1 MIVPAS
7 EPSGPGRKSLVS
19 AGFSDWARARDL
31 LASAD
36 LGSLDQREIVRILAD
51 APDPDQAL
59 ILLIRLLERAPSL
72 AGVLADPE
80 RARAVARLLGASEA
94 LGEFLIRRPDHID
107 LLVDPAGAA
116 RTAPVLGPEGLAADP
131 APVRTL
137 LLEAVGADATAAH
150 PVATLRG
157 KEAAAA
163 LRVAYRRQLTA
174 LAIQDLT
181 DRDPRAAEPAV
192 SAWLAD
198 LAGAAIE
205 AGLAASRADAVE
217 QFGPDAD
224 RVDLAVIG
232 MGKCGARELNY
243 ISDVDV
249 IFVHASSLE
258 DDHHAAAIATALAS
272 GISKYATAAAPEQG
286 LWEIDAN
293 LRPEGKDGVLSRT
306 VESHGEYY
314 RRWAHTW
321 EFQALLKARPIAGDP
336 ELGREYIDAIWP
348 LVWTSSERD
357 GFVSSVQRM
366 RRRVLDNIAH
376 QNRDREIKLG
386 AGGLRDVEFTVQL
399 LQLVHGKTEESVRVR
414 NTLDAIDALENSSYI
429 GRSDAESFAGAYRY
443 LRLLE
448 HRIQLVHL
456 RRTHLMPDKS
466 HALWVLARAARGPG
480 EAGPSDAAAL
490 TSLWKRTRKKV
501 RSLHEKIFYRPL
513 LSTTAALSADEAKLT
528 PEAVRQRLAAL
539 GYLDPAGAVKH
550 IEALS
555 TGVSRRAALQ
565 RQLLPVMLGW
575 LANGPN
581 PDGGLLGF
589 RRLSESLGSSPWFLG
604 MLRDSSAAAERLCQ
618 ILSLSSYI
626 SDMLEHLPEAAAWL
640 GRDRELVPMP
650 FETQW
655 QEIQAKMSRH
665 PDPDEA
671 IRQIRLIRQR
681 EILRTA
687 IADASGLLD
696 QDTVGR
702 ALSDAD
708 RAAVLGALH
717 VAENSLF
724 GHPGQRTGR
733 SGGQVDP
740 GAVSDSTGSTYHR
753 DTSESTQSTVSTNS
767 TVSTDSTDSTTANGT
782 TSTKGPAAVPN
793 VELTDLLVVAMGRQG
808 GREIAY
814 GSDLDVLFVH
824 RPHDGADPDGAQRQ
838 AVELSKLV
846 MSLLTRPCRPPVLGE
861 RPLVMDAAL
870 RPEGNQGPLARS
882 LDSFREYYRRWAEIW
897 EVQALLKARPVAG
910 SAELAEEFTTWA
922 DSVRY
927 AGDPGPAAIREIRR
941 IKARVEAER
950 LPRGAD
956 PARHLKLG
964 RGGLSDVEW
973 LVQTLQLQHAADHPA
988 LRTTGTIPALEALV
1002 REGILPAE
1010 DGAVLDRAWHLAT
1023 RVRAGNIVWSG
1034 KSSDVLSVKRQD
1046 LEAIARWCGCELGQA
1061 AELEEDYLRSTRQ
1074 ARQVFEKH
1082 FYGS

>member
-1 MIVPAS
+1 MEPAAD
-7 EPSGPGRKSLVS
+7 EAGPGRRTLVS
-19 AGFSDWARARDL
+19 AGFADWSRARDL
-31 LASAD
+31 LASPELEA
-36 LGSLDQREIVRILAD
+36 LDRQALVGVLAG

-59 ILLIRLLERAPSL
+59 ILLVRLLDRAPGV
-72 AGVLADPE
+72 AGVLGE
-80 RARAVARLLGASEA
+80 ARGSTALARLLGTSEA
-94 LGEFLIRRPDHID
+94 LGEFLIRRPDHVD
-107 LLVDPAGAA
+107 LLTDPDAA
-116 RTAPVLGPEGLAADP
+116 AATAPVLGPSGLAADSS
-131 APVRTL
+131 PVRTL
-137 LLEAVGADATAAH
+137 LLESVGADPDAER
-150 PVATLRG
+150 PVSTLRG

-163 LRVAYRRQLTA
+163 LRIAYRRQLTA
-174 LAIQDLT
+174 LAIQDVT
-181 DRDPRAAEPAV
+181 AADPRAAEPAV

-205 AGLAASRADAVE
+205 ASLAASRADAVE
-217 QFGPDAD
+217 QFGPDASQ
-224 RVDLAVIG
+224 VGLAVIG

-249 IFVHASSLE
+249 IFVHDSALG
-258 DDHHAAAIATALAS
+258 DDHRSASIATALAS

-293 LRPEGKDGVLSRT
+293 LRPEGKDGALSRT
-306 VESHGEYY
+306 VDSHAEYY

-336 ELGREYIDAIWP
+336 DLGREYIETIWP
-348 LVWTSSERD
+348 LVWTSAERE
-357 GFVSSVQRM
+357 GFVASVQQM

-386 AGGLRDVEFTVQL
+386 SGGLRDVEFTVQL
-399 LQLVHGKTEESVRVR
+399 LQLVHGKTVESVRVR
-414 NTLDAIDALENSSYI
+414 NTLEAIRALEERSFI
-429 GRSDAESFAGAYRY
+429 GRADAESFAGAYRY

-456 RRTHLMPDKS
+456 RRTHLMPDKPQ
-466 HALWVLARAARGPG
+466 ALWVLARAARGPG
-480 EAGPSDAAAL
+480 EPGPSDAEGL
-490 TSLWKRTRKKV
+490 TALWKRTRKTV
-501 RSLHEKIFYRPL
+501 RSLHERIFYRPL
-513 LSTTAALSADEAKLT
+513 LSTTAALSADEARLT

-539 GYLDPAGAVKH
+539 GYLDPAGAVQH
-550 IEALS
+550 IEALTS
-555 TGVSRRAALQ
+555 GVSRRAALQ

-575 LANGPN
+575 LANGPH

-626 SDMLEHLPEAAAWL
+626 SDMLEHRPEAAAWL
-640 GRDRELVPMP
+640 GRDRDLVPMP

-655 QEIQAKMSRH
+655 QEIRAKMSRH

-671 IRQIRLIRQR
+671 MRQVRLIRQR

-696 QDTVGR
+696 QATVGR

-717 VAENSLF
+717 VAETSLF
-724 GHPGQRTGR
+724 GHPEQRAPR
-733 SGGQVDP
+733 P
-740 GAVSDSTGSTYHR
+740 GATGDGDR
-753 DTSESTQSTVSTNS
+753 AE
-767 TVSTDSTDSTTANGT
+767 
-782 TSTKGPAAVPN
+782 
-793 VELTDLLVVAMGRQG
+793 ELTDVLVVAMGRQG
-808 GREIAY
+808 GREIGY

-824 RPHDGADPDGAQRQ
+824 RPRQGADQEAAQRQ

-846 MSLLTRPCRPPVLGE
+846 TGLLTKPCRPPVLGE
-861 RPLVMDAAL
+861 RPLVMDADL
-870 RPEGNQGPLARS
+870 RPEGKKGPLVRS
-882 LDSFREYYRRWAEIW
+882 LDSYREYYRRWAEIW

-910 SAELAEEFTTWA
+910 SADLAEEFTDWA

-927 AGDPGPAAIREIRR
+927 AGDPGEASTREIRR
-941 IKARVEAER
+941 IKARVESER

-964 RGGLSDVEW
+964 RGGLTDVEW
-973 LVQTLQLQHAADHPA
+973 LVQTLQLQHAADHA
-988 LRTTGTIPALEALV
+988 SLRTTSSMAALKALAQ
-1002 REGILPAE
+1002 EGILPAE
-1010 DGAVLDRAWHLAT
+1010 DAEVLDRAWHLAT
-1023 RVRAGNIVWSG
+1023 RIRAGNIVWSG
-1034 KSSDVLSVKRQD
+1034 KPSDMLPAKRQD
-1046 LEAIARWCGCELGQA
+1046 LEAVARWCGYEQGQA
-1061 AELEEDYLRSTRQ
+1061 AQLEEDYLRSTRH

-1082 FYGS
+1082 FYGI

>member
-7 EPSGPGRKSLVS
+7 EHSGPGRKSLVS
-19 AGFSDWARARDL
+19 AGFSDWARAREL
-31 LASAD
+31 LASPE
-36 LGSLDQREIVRILAD
+36 LEPLDQQELVRILTD
-51 APDPDQAL
+51 APNPDQAL
-59 ILLIRLLERAPSL
+59 ILLIRLLERAPAL
-72 AGVLADPE
+72 AEVLGDPE
-80 RARAVARLLGASEA
+80 RSRAVARLLGASEA

-116 RTAPVLGPEGLAADP
+116 RTAPALGPDGLAADP
-131 APVRTL
+131 ASVRSL
-137 LLEAVGADATAAH
+137 LLEAVGADATAAR

-174 LAIQDLT
+174 VAIQDLT
-181 DRDPRAAEPAV
+181 ARDPRAAEQSV

-217 QFGPDAD
+217 QFGQEAD
-224 RVDLAVIG
+224 QVDLAIIG

-249 IFVHASSLE
+249 IFVHGSCLE
-258 DDHHAAAIATALAS
+258 DDHHAASIATALAS
-272 GISKYATAAAPEQG
+272 GISKYTTAAAPEQG

-336 ELGREYIDAIWP
+336 DLGREYIDAIWP

-357 GFVSSVQRM
+357 GFVSSVQKM
-366 RRRVLDNIAH
+366 RGRVLENIAH

-386 AGGLRDVEFTVQL
+386 TGGLRDVEFTVQL

-414 NTLDAIDALENSSYI
+414 NTLDAIEALESSSLI

-456 RRTHLMPDKS
+456 RRTHLMPEKP
-466 HALWVLARAARGPG
+466 HALWVLARASKGLG
-480 EAGPSDAAAL
+480 EAGPSDAEAL
-490 TSLWKRTRKKV
+490 TSLWKKTRKEV

-513 LSTTAALSADEAKLT
+513 LSTTAALSADEVKLT

-539 GYLDPAGAVKH
+539 GYQDPAGAVKH

-626 SDMLEHLPEAAAWL
+626 SDMLEHRPEAAAWL

-655 QEIQAKMSRH
+655 QEIRAKMSRH
-665 PDPDEA
+665 PDPEEA

-724 GHPGQRTGR
+724 GHPDHRTASRG
-733 SGGQVDP
+733 SSLDTGMG
-740 GAVSDSTGSTYHR
+740 SDT
-753 DTSESTQSTVSTNS
+753 
-767 TVSTDSTDSTTANGT
+767 STTA
-782 TSTKGPAAVPN
+782 TSPTAGPN

-824 RPHDGADPDGAQRQ
+824 RPRDGADPEAAQSQ

-846 MSLLTRPCRPPVLGE
+846 TSLLTRPCRPPVLGE

-870 RPEGNQGPLARS
+870 RPEGKKGPLARS

-973 LVQTLQLQHAADHPA
+973 LVQTLQLQHAADHPS

-1002 REGILPAE
+1002 QEGILPAE
-1010 DGAVLDRAWHLAT
+1010 DGEVLDRAWHLAT

-1082 FYGS
+1082 FYGA

>member
-1 MIVPAS
+1 MTSTADQA
-7 EPSGPGRKSLVS
+7 GPGRKTLVS
-19 AGFSDWARARDL
+19 AGFADWSRAREL
-31 LASAD
+31 LASPE
-36 LGSLDQREIVRILAD
+36 LDALDRDGLVEALAH

-59 ILLIRLLERAPSL
+59 ILLIRLLERAPAVARVLGDAHGSL
-72 AGVLADPE
+72 AL
-80 RARAVARLLGASEA
+80 ARLLGTSEA
-94 LGEFLIRRPDHID
+94 LGEFLIRRPDHVD
-107 LLVDPAGAA
+107 LLTDPDAA
-116 RTAPVLGPEGLAADP
+116 AATAPVLGPGGLAADSSP
-131 APVRTL
+131 LRSL
-137 LLEAVGADATAAH
+137 LLESVGADPSAAR

-163 LRVAYRRQLTA
+163 LRIAYRRQLTA
-174 LAIQDLT
+174 LAIRDVT
-181 DRDPRAAEPAV
+181 AADPRAAEPAV

-217 QFGPDAD
+217 QFGPDTD
-224 RVDLAVIG
+224 RVGLSVIG

-249 IFVHASSLE
+249 IFVHDSVLG
-258 DDHHAAAIATALAS
+258 DDHRAASIASALAS

-293 LRPEGKDGVLSRT
+293 LRPEGKDGALSRT
-306 VESHGEYY
+306 VESHAEYY

-336 ELGREYIDAIWP
+336 DLGTEYIETIWP
-348 LVWTSSERD
+348 LVWTSSERE
-357 GFVSSVQRM
+357 GFVASVQEM
-366 RRRVLDNIAH
+366 RGRVLANIAH

-414 NTLDAIDALENSSYI
+414 NTLRAIRALEERSFI
-429 GRSDAESFAGAYRY
+429 GRKDAETLSAAYRY

-456 RRTHLMPDKS
+456 RRTHLMPDTS
-466 HALWVLARAARGPG
+466 QALWVLARAAKGPG
-480 EAGPSDAAAL
+480 ELGPSDAAGL
-490 TSLWKRTRKKV
+490 TSLWKRTRKTV
-501 RSLHEKIFYRPL
+501 RSLHERIFYRPL
-513 LSTTAALSADEAKLT
+513 LSTTAALSADEARLT

-539 GYLDPAGAVKH
+539 GYLDPAGAIQH
-550 IEALS
+550 IEAL
-555 TGVSRRAALQ
+555 TAGVSRRSALQ

-575 LANGPN
+575 LASGPN

-589 RRLSESLGSSPWFLG
+589 RRLSESLGNSPWFLG

-640 GRDRELVPMP
+640 GRDRDLVPMS

-655 QEIQAKMSRH
+655 QEIRAKMSRH

-687 IADASGLLD
+687 IADAAGLLD
-696 QDTVGR
+696 QDAVGR

-724 GHPGQRTGR
+724 GHPDQRMQGPGGAGEAGR
-733 SGGQVDP
+733 
-740 GAVSDSTGSTYHR
+740 A
-753 DTSESTQSTVSTNS
+753 E
-767 TVSTDSTDSTTANGT
+767 
-782 TSTKGPAAVPN
+782 
-793 VELTDLLVVAMGRQG
+793 ELTDVLVVAMGRQG
-808 GREIAY
+808 GREIGY

-824 RPHDGADPDGAQRQ
+824 RPRTGADVDAAQRQ
-838 AVELSKLV
+838 AVDLSKLV
-846 MSLLTRPCRPPVLGE
+846 TSLLTKPCRPPVLGE
-861 RPLVMDAAL
+861 RPLVMDADL
-870 RPEGNQGPLARS
+870 RPEGKKGPLVRS
-882 LDSFREYYRRWAEIW
+882 LDSYREYYRRWAEIW

-910 SAELAEEFTTWA
+910 SADLAEEFTAWA

-927 AGDPGPAAIREIRR
+927 AGDPGAASIREIRR

-964 RGGLSDVEW
+964 RGGLTDVEW
-973 LVQTLQLQHAADHPA
+973 LIQTLQLQHAADYA
-988 LRTTGTIPALEALV
+988 SLRTPSSMDALEALAH
-1002 REGILPAE
+1002 EGILPAE
-1010 DGAVLDRAWHLAT
+1010 DAEVLDRAWHLAT
-1023 RVRAGNIVWSG
+1023 RIRAGNIVWSG
-1034 KSSDVLSVKRQD
+1034 KPSDTLPTKRQD
-1046 LEAIARWCGCELGQA
+1046 LEAVARWCGYELGQA
-1061 AELEEDYLRSTRQ
+1061 AQLEEDYLRSTRH

-1082 FYGS
+1082 FYGA

>member
-1 MIVPAS
+1 MTPTADQA
-7 EPSGPGRKSLVS
+7 GPGRRTLVS
-19 AGFSDWARARDL
+19 AGFSDWSRAREL
-31 LASAD
+31 LASPELEA
-36 LGSLDQREIVRILAD
+36 LDQEVLVRVLAA

-59 ILLIRLLERAPSL
+59 ILLVRLLERAP
-72 AGVLADPE
+72 AVAAVLGDPSS
-80 RARAVARLLGASEA
+80 ALVLARLLGTSEA
-94 LGEFLIRRPDHID
+94 LGEFLIRRPEHVD
-107 LLVDPAGAA
+107 LITDPGSAA
-116 RTAPVLGPEGLAADP
+116 ATAPVLGPAGLAADP
-131 APVRTL
+131 SGLRAL
-137 LLEAVGADATAAH
+137 LLESVGADPAATR
-150 PVATLRG
+150 PVSTLRG

-174 LAIQDLT
+174 LAIQDVT
-181 DRDPRAAEPAV
+181 AADPRAAEPAV

-205 AGLAASRADAVE
+205 ASLAASRADAVE
-217 QFGPDAD
+217 HFGPDTAQ
-224 RVDLAVIG
+224 VGLCVIG

-249 IFVHASSLE
+249 IFVHDSALD
-258 DDHHAAAIATALAS
+258 DDHRAASIAAALAS

-293 LRPEGKDGVLSRT
+293 LRPEGKDGALSRT
-306 VESHGEYY
+306 VDSHAEYY

-336 ELGREYIDAIWP
+336 DLGREYIETIWP
-348 LVWTSSERD
+348 LVWTSSERE
-357 GFVSSVQRM
+357 GFVASVQAM
-366 RRRVLDNIAH
+366 RGRVLENIAH

-386 AGGLRDVEFTVQL
+386 TGGLRDVEFTVQL

-414 NTLDAIDALENSSYI
+414 NTLDAIRALEARSYI
-429 GRSDAESFAGAYRY
+429 GRKDAETFAAAYRY

-456 RRTHLMPDKS
+456 RRTHLMPDKPE
-466 HALWVLARAARGPG
+466 ALWVLARAAKGPG
-480 EAGPSDAAAL
+480 EPGPSDAAGL
-490 TSLWKRTRKKV
+490 TALWKRTRKTV
-501 RSLHEKIFYRPL
+501 RSLHERIFYRPL

-539 GYLDPAGAVKH
+539 GYLDPAGALQH
-550 IEALS
+550 IEAL
-555 TGVSRRAALQ
+555 TAGVSRRSALQ

-575 LANGPN
+575 LASGPN

-640 GRDRELVPMP
+640 GRDRDLVPMP

-655 QEIQAKMSRH
+655 HEIRAKMSRH
-665 PDPDEA
+665 PDADEA

-696 QDTVGR
+696 QGAVGR

-717 VAENSLF
+717 VAENSRF
-724 GHPGQRTGR
+724 GHPDHRTDH
-733 SGGQVDP
+733 V
-740 GAVSDSTGSTYHR
+740 
-753 DTSESTQSTVSTNS
+753 E
-767 TVSTDSTDSTTANGT
+767 
-782 TSTKGPAAVPN
+782 
-793 VELTDLLVVAMGRQG
+793 ELTDVLVVAMGRQG
-808 GREIAY
+808 GREIGY

-824 RPHDGADPDGAQRQ
+824 RPRPGADPEAAQRL
-838 AVELSKLV
+838 AVDLSKQV
-846 MSLLTRPCRPPVLGE
+846 TSLLTKPCRPPVLGE
-861 RPLVMDAAL
+861 RPLVMDADL
-870 RPEGNQGPLARS
+870 RPEGKKGPLVRS
-882 LDSFREYYRRWAEIW
+882 LDSYREYYRRWAEIW

-910 SAELAEEFTTWA
+910 DADLAEEFTTWV

-927 AGDPGPAAIREIRR
+927 AGDPGPASIREIRR

-964 RGGLSDVEW
+964 RGGLTDVEW
-973 LVQTLQLQHAADHPA
+973 LIQTLQLQHAADHASLQTTSSIQA
-988 LRTTGTIPALEALV
+988 LRALA

-1010 DGAVLDRAWHLAT
+1010 DAEVLDRAWHLAT
-1023 RVRAGNIVWSG
+1023 RIRAGNIVWSG
-1034 KSSDVLSVKRQD
+1034 KPSDTLPTKRQD
-1046 LEAIARWCGCELGQA
+1046 LEAVARWCGYELGQA
-1061 AELEEDYLRSTRQ
+1061 AQLEDDYLRSTRH

-1082 FYGS
+1082 FYGE

>member
-1 MIVPAS
+1 MIVPPT

-31 LASAD
+31 LASAE
-36 LGSLDQREIVRILAD
+36 LGSLDQHEIVRILAD

-59 ILLIRLLERAPSL
+59 ILLIRLLERAPAL
-72 AGVLADPE
+72 AGALADPA
-80 RARAVARLLGASEA
+80 RSRAVARLLGASEA

-116 RTAPVLGPEGLAADP
+116 RTAPVLGPDGLAADP
-131 APVRTL
+131 APVRI
-137 LLEAVGADATAAH
+137 
-150 PVATLRG
+150 
-157 KEAAAA
+157 
-163 LRVAYRRQLTA
+163 AYRRQLTA
-174 LAIQDLT
+174 LAVKDLT
-181 DRDPRAAEPAV
+181 GRDPRAAEPAV

-217 QFGPDAD
+217 QFGQDAD

-258 DDHHAAAIATALAS
+258 DDHHAAVIATALAS

-336 ELGREYIDAIWP
+336 ELGQEYIDAIWP

-456 RRTHLMPDKS
+456 RRTHLMPDKP

-480 EAGPSDAAAL
+480 ESGPSDAAAL
-490 TSLWKRTRKKV
+490 TSLWKRTRKRV

-539 GYLDPAGAVKH
+539 GYQDPAGAVKH

-687 IADASGLLD
+687 IADAAGLLD

-724 GHPGQRTGR
+724 GHPEQRTGR
-733 SGGQVDP
+733 SGGP
-740 GAVSDSTGSTYHR
+740 A
-753 DTSESTQSTVSTNS
+753 DT
-767 TVSTDSTDSTTANGT
+767 TTAKG
-782 TSTKGPAAVPN
+782 SQATKNPAAVRD

-824 RPHDGADPDGAQRQ
+824 RPHDGADPDAAQRQ
-838 AVELSKLV
+838 AVDLSKLV

-861 RPLVMDAAL
+861 RPLVMDADL
-870 RPEGNQGPLARS
+870 RPEGKKGPLARS

-910 SAELAEEFTTWA
+910 SAELAEEFTAWA

-941 IKARVEAER
+941 VKARVEAER

-1010 DGAVLDRAWHLAT
+1010 DGEVLDRAWHLAT

>member
-1 MIVPAS
+1 MIAPAS
-7 EPSGPGRKSLVS
+7 ENSGPGRKSLVS
-19 AGFSDWARARDL
+19 AGFSDWARAREL
-31 LASAD
+31 LASPE
-36 LGSLDQREIVRILAD
+36 LGSLDQQEIVRVLAD

-59 ILLIRLLERAPSL
+59 ILFIRLLERAPAL
-72 AGVLADPE
+72 AAVLEDPA
-80 RARAVARLLGASEA
+80 RSRAVARLLGASEA

-116 RTAPVLGPEGLAADP
+116 RTAPVLGQDGLAADT
-131 APVRTL
+131 APLRTL
-137 LLEAVGADATAAH
+137 LLEAVGADASAAR

-163 LRVAYRRQLTA
+163 LRIAYRRQLTA

-181 DRDPRAAEPAV
+181 GRDPRAAEPAV

-217 QFGPDAD
+217 QFGQDAD

-249 IFVHASSLE
+249 IFVHASSLD
-258 DDHHAAAIATALAS
+258 DDHHVATIATALAS
-272 GISKYATAAAPEQG
+272 GISKYTTAAAPEQG

-336 ELGREYIDAIWP
+336 GLGREYIDAIWP

-357 GFVSSVQRM
+357 GFVSSVQQM

-399 LQLVHGKTEESVRVR
+399 LQLVHGKTEGSVRVR
-414 NTLDAIDALENSSYI
+414 NTLDAIDALENNSYI

-456 RRTHLMPDKS
+456 RRTHLMPDKQ
-466 HALWVLARAARGPG
+466 HALWVLARAAKGPG
-480 EAGPSDAAAL
+480 ESGPSDAAAL
-490 TSLWKRTRKKV
+490 SSLWKRTRKGV

-539 GYLDPAGAVKH
+539 GYQDPAGAVKH

-626 SDMLEHLPEAAAWL
+626 SDMLEHRPEAAAWL

-665 PDPDEA
+665 PDPEEA

-724 GHPGQRTGR
+724 GHPDHRAGRPGSPADTGAA
-733 SGGQVDP
+733 SNG
-740 GAVSDSTGSTYHR
+740 SNSTGT
-753 DTSESTQSTVSTNS
+753 
-767 TVSTDSTDSTTANGT
+767 TTANRT
-782 TSTKGPAAVPN
+782 NTANCPVTARN

-824 RPHDGADPDGAQRQ
+824 RPHDGADPEAAQRQ

-846 MSLLTRPCRPPVLGE
+846 MSLMTRPCKPPVLGE
-861 RPLVMDAAL
+861 RPLVMDADL
-870 RPEGNQGPLARS
+870 RPEGKKGPLARS

-988 LRTTGTIPALEALV
+988 LRTTGTIPALEVLV

-1010 DGAVLDRAWHLAT
+1010 DGEVLDRAWHLAT

-1034 KSSDVLSVKRQD
+1034 KSSDVLPVKRQD

-1082 FYGS
+1082 FYGA

>member
-1 MIVPAS
+1 MPPGQSAVS
-7 EPSGPGRKSLVS
+7 DDGPSRKTLVS
-19 AGFSDWARARDL
+19 AGFAEWDRARTL
-31 LASAD
+31 
-36 LGSLDQREIVRILAD
+36 LGSRELEAIDRDVLVAVLSD
-51 APDPDQAL
+51 APNPDQAL
-59 ILLIRLLERAPSL
+59 ILLVRLLERAPSMAAALGDPDRSL
-72 AGVLADPE
+72 AL
-80 RARAVARLLGASEA
+80 ARLLGSSEA
-94 LGEFLIRRPDHID
+94 LGEFLIRRPDHVD
-107 LLVDPAGAA
+107 LVADPRGAA
-116 RTAPVLGPEGLAADP
+116 ATAPVLGPDGFDADP
-131 APVRTL
+131 GALRSL
-137 LLEAVGADATAAH
+137 LLDSVGADPEDEQ
-150 PVATLRG
+150 PVATIQG
-157 KEAAAA
+157 KDAAAS
-163 LRVAYRRQLTA
+163 LRIAYRRQLTA
-174 LAIQDLT
+174 VALRDLT
-181 DRDPRAAEPAV
+181 ASDPRAVEPAV

-205 AGLAASRADAVE
+205 AALAVSRADAVE
-217 QFGPDAD
+217 QFGQDAH
-224 RVDLAVIG
+224 RVSLAVIG

-249 IFVHASSLE
+249 VFAHDSDLD
-258 DDHHAAAIATALAS
+258 DDHRSAAIATALAS
-272 GISKYATAAAPEQG
+272 GITKYITAAAPEQG
-286 LWEIDAN
+286 LWEVDAN
-293 LRPEGKDGVLSRT
+293 LRPEGKDGALSRT
-306 VESHGEYY
+306 VESHAEYY

-321 EFQALLKARPIAGDP
+321 EFQALLKARPIAGHP
-336 ELGREYIDAIWP
+336 GVGRAYIEAMWP
-348 LVWTSSERD
+348 LVWTSSERE
-357 GFVSSVQRM
+357 GFVASVQAM
-366 RRRVLDNIAH
+366 RSRVLENIAH
-376 QNRDREIKLG
+376 QNREREIKLG

-399 LQLVHGKTEESVRVR
+399 LQLVHGKTEDSVRVR
-414 NTLDAIDALENSSYI
+414 NTLEAIDALEGSSYI
-429 GRSDAESFAGAYRY
+429 GRSDAQSFGEAYRY

-448 HRIQLVHL
+448 HRIQLMHL
-456 RRTHLMPDKS
+456 RRTHLMPDKPHS
-466 HALWVLARAARGPG
+466 LWVLARAAKGPG
-480 EAGPSDAAAL
+480 GPGPSDADGL
-490 TSLWKRTRKKV
+490 TSLWKRTRKQV

-539 GYLDPAGAVKH
+539 GYLDPAGAVQH
-550 IEALS
+550 IEALTS
-555 TGVSRRAALQ
+555 GVSRRAALQ

-665 PDPDEA
+665 PDPAEA
-671 IRQIRLIRQR
+671 MRQVRLIRQR

-696 QDTVGR
+696 QDAVGR
-702 ALSDAD
+702 ALSGAD

-724 GHPGQRTGR
+724 GHPDTR
-733 SGGQVDP
+733 P
-740 GAVSDSTGSTYHR
+740 GVP
-753 DTSESTQSTVSTNS
+753 
-767 TVSTDSTDSTTANGT
+767 GT
-782 TSTKGPAAVPN
+782 PA
-793 VELTDLLVVAMGRQG
+793 ELTDLLVVAMGRQG
-808 GREIAY
+808 GREIGY

-824 RPHDGADPDGAQRQ
+824 QPRPGADPDDAQRQ
-838 AVELSKLV
+838 AVELAKLV
-846 MSLLTRPCRPPVLGE
+846 TSLLSKPCRPPVLGE
-861 RPLVMDAAL
+861 RPLVVDADL
-870 RPEGNQGPLARS
+870 RPEGKKGPLARS
-882 LDSFREYYRRWAEIW
+882 LDSFREYYRRWAEVW
-897 EVQALLKARPVAG
+897 EVQALLRARPVAG
-910 SAELAEEFTTWA
+910 SAELAEDFTTWA

-973 LVQTLQLQHAADHPA
+973 LVQLLQLQHAADHA
-988 LRTTGTIPALEALV
+988 SLRTSGTMEALEALV
-1002 REGILPAE
+1002 QAGILPAE
-1010 DGAVLDRAWHLAT
+1010 DGGVLHGAWQLAS
-1023 RVRAGNIVWSG
+1023 RIRAGNIVWSG
-1034 KSSDVLSVKRQD
+1034 KPSDSLPTKRRD
-1046 LEAIARWCGCELGQA
+1046 LEAIALWCGYERGRATQ
-1061 AELEEDYLRSTRQ
+1061 LEEDYLRATRH

-1082 FYGS
+1082 FYGA

>member
-1 MIVPAS
+1 MITPAS
-7 EPSGPGRKSLVS
+7 ENSGPGRKSLVS
-19 AGFSDWARARDL
+19 AGFSDWARAREL
-31 LASAD
+31 LASPE
-36 LGSLDQREIVRILAD
+36 LGSLDQQEIVSVLAN

-59 ILLIRLLERAPSL
+59 ILFVRLLERAPTL
-72 AGVLADPE
+72 VGVLEDPV
-80 RARAVARLLGASEA
+80 RSRAVARLLGASEA

-116 RTAPVLGPEGLAADP
+116 RTAPALGPDGLAADT
-131 APVRTL
+131 APLRTL
-137 LLEAVGADATAAH
+137 LLEAVGADAAAAR

-163 LRVAYRRQLTA
+163 LRIAYRRQLTA

-181 DRDPRAAEPAV
+181 GRNPRESEPAV

-217 QFGPDAD
+217 QFGQDAD
-224 RVDLAVIG
+224 RVDVAVIG

-249 IFVHASSLE
+249 IFVHASGLE
-258 DDHHAAAIATALAS
+258 DDHHAAVIATALVS
-272 GISKYATAAAPEQG
+272 GISKYTTAGAPEQG

-336 ELGREYIDAIWP
+336 DLGREYIDAIWP

-357 GFVSSVQRM
+357 GFVSSVQQM

-456 RRTHLMPDKS
+456 RRTHLMPDKP
-466 HALWVLARAARGPG
+466 HALWVLARAAKGPG
-480 EAGPSDAAAL
+480 EPGPSDAAAL
-490 TSLWKRTRKKV
+490 TSLWKRTRKGV

-539 GYLDPAGAVKH
+539 GYQDPAGAVKH
-550 IEALS
+550 IEALT

-626 SDMLEHLPEAAAWL
+626 SDMLEHRPEAAAWL

-665 PDPDEA
+665 PDPEEA

-696 QDTVGR
+696 RDTVGR

-717 VAENSLF
+717 VAENTLF
-724 GHPGQRTGR
+724 GHPDHRTG
-733 SGGQVDP
+733 SPGGSTDT
-740 GAVSDSTGSTYHR
+740 GTVSNGSNGSSSTGTSTANR
-753 DTSESTQSTVSTNS
+753 TN
-767 TVSTDSTDSTTANGT
+767 TANG
-782 TSTKGPAAVPN
+782 PATVRN

-814 GSDLDVLFVH
+814 GSDLDVMFVH
-824 RPHDGADPDGAQRQ
+824 RPHDGADPEAAQRQ

-846 MSLLTRPCRPPVLGE
+846 MSLLTRPCKPPVLGE
-861 RPLVMDAAL
+861 RPLVMDADL
-870 RPEGNQGPLARS
+870 RPEGKKGPLARS

-910 SAELAEEFTTWA
+910 SAELAEEFTTWS

-964 RGGLSDVEW
+964 RGGLTDVEW
-973 LVQTLQLQHAADHPA
+973 LIQTLQLQHAAEYPA
-988 LRTTGTIPALEALV
+988 LRTTSSMAALKVLV
-1002 REGILPAE
+1002 QERLLPAE
-1010 DGAVLDRAWHLAT
+1010 DAEVLDRAWHLAT
-1023 RVRAGNIVWSG
+1023 RIRAGNIVWSG
-1034 KSSDVLSVKRQD
+1034 KPSDMLPAKRQD
-1046 LEAIARWCGCELGQA
+1046 LEAVARWCGYELGQA
-1061 AELEEDYLRSTRQ
+1061 AQLEEDYLRSTRH

-1082 FYGS
+1082 FYGI

>member
-1 MIVPAS
+1 MVAPAS
-7 EPSGPGRKSLVS
+7 ENSGPGRKSLVS
-19 AGFSDWARARDL
+19 AGFSDWTRAREL
-31 LASAD
+31 LASPE
-36 LGSLDQREIVRILAD
+36 LETLDQQTIVRILAD

-59 ILLIRLLERAPSL
+59 ILFIRLLERAP
-72 AGVLADPE
+72 VLATVLEDPA
-80 RARAVARLLGASEA
+80 RSRAVARLLGASEA

-107 LLVDPAGAA
+107 LLVDPADAA
-116 RTAPVLGPEGLAADP
+116 RTAPVLEPEGLAADT
-131 APVRTL
+131 APLRTL
-137 LLEAVGADATAAH
+137 LLEAVGADATAAR

-163 LRVAYRRQLTA
+163 LRIAYRRQLTA

-181 DRDPRAAEPAV
+181 SRDPRAAQPAV

-217 QFGPDAD
+217 QFGQDAD

-272 GISKYATAAAPEQG
+272 GISKYTTAAAPEQG

-336 ELGREYIDAIWP
+336 GLGRDYIDAIWP

-357 GFVSSVQRM
+357 GFVSSVQQM

-399 LQLVHGKTEESVRVR
+399 LQLVHGKTEDSVRVR

-456 RRTHLMPDKS
+456 RRTHLMPDKP
-466 HALWVLARAARGPG
+466 HALWVLARAAKGPG
-480 EAGPSDAAAL
+480 EPGPSDAAAL
-490 TSLWKRTRKKV
+490 TSLWKRTRKGV

-539 GYLDPAGAVKH
+539 GYQDPAGAVKH

-696 QDTVGR
+696 QGTVGR

-724 GHPGQRTGR
+724 GHPDQRTGLP
-733 SGGQVDP
+733 GGPV
-740 GAVSDSTGSTYHR
+740 GTGTVSNGSNSTG
-753 DTSESTQSTVSTNS
+753 
-767 TVSTDSTDSTTANGT
+767 
-782 TSTKGPAAVPN
+782 TSTGDGTNTAKSPATVRN

-824 RPHDGADPDGAQRQ
+824 RPHDGADPEAAQRQ

-861 RPLVMDAAL
+861 RPLVMDADL
-870 RPEGNQGPLARS
+870 RPEGKKGPLARS

-927 AGDPGPAAIREIRR
+927 AGDPGPAALREIRR

-1002 REGILPAE
+1002 RERILPAE
-1010 DGAVLDRAWHLAT
+1010 DGEVLDRAWHLAT

-1034 KSSDVLSVKRQD
+1034 KSSDVLPVKRQD